1 MSDTPE
7 MEDKSEVSTDIS
19 GGRDLKIE
27 ETEFVDTNFNLEL
40 MENSDRFVHQYQS
53 DAQDQHPQEA
63 QWELPMSSERLQ
75 GNHARPYEAAR
86 GCQARELQG
95 NKKSILKFLSYEI
108 N

>member
-1 MSDTPE
+1 MSDTTE

-27 ETEFVDTNFNLEL
+27 ETEFVDTNIKLEL
-40 MENSDRFVHQYQS
+40 MEDSDRFVHQYQS
-53 DAQDQHPQEA
+53 DAQDPHPQEA

-86 GCQARELQG
+86 ELQG
-95 NKKSILKFLSYEI
+95 NKKIIFKLVSY
-108 N
+108 

>member
-1 MSDTPE
+1 MDWDGLARINVDS
-7 MEDKSEVSTDIS
+7 
-19 GGRDLKIE
+19 LQIE
-27 ETEFVDTNFNLEL
+27 QMTSREKTEFVDTNIKLEL
-40 MENSDRFVHQYQS
+40 MEDSDRFVHQYQS

-95 NKKSILKFLSYEI
+95 NKIFIFKLVSY
-108 N
+108 